1 VLVIVTPAPSASV
14 TLPAPIC
21 AMFITSPA
29 LKTLGG
35 TVKVIGLALLSV
47 TSWLRLPATKVYV
60 VPVSA
65 SNSSFNLSTAV
76 PLVTPPDSPESVPV
90 VMPSISPVAP
100 DTTQVRRHK
109 KT

>member
-1 VLVIVTPAPSASV
+1 MLAALYCARSSGALAVAPVLVIVTPAPCASV

-47 TSWLRLPATKVYV
+47 TSWLRLPATKVY
-60 VPVSA
+60 
-65 SNSSFNLSTAV
+65 
-76 PLVTPPDSPESVPV
+76 
-90 VMPSISPVAP
+90 M
-100 DTTQVRRHK
+100 
-109 KT
+109 

>member
-1 VLVIVTPAPSASV
+1 
-14 TLPAPIC
+14 
-21 AMFITSPA
+21 
-29 LKTLGG
+29 
-35 TVKVIGLALLSV
+35 
-47 TSWLRLPATKVYV
+47 

-109 KT
+109 TK